1 MAGGR
6 ICSLSFYLQEV
17 SSSTG
22 YKYVINSM
30 SLNCFS
36 SSLVKVLLHAYYQL
50 YTMIKTSSF
59 LTHKY
64 ILSEGDDS
72 RMSLVLKTSEKTF
85 QNYYKN
91 GTMDNMSI
99 GSQQTQ
105 DSYSSL
111 RCFTQTNLLK
121 MLPFSE
127 TSVLQVQNS
136 KQKNVFQQTFIPR
149 ILIVKMLAF
158 ILYIYL

>member
-1 MAGGR
+1 
-6 ICSLSFYLQEV
+6 
-17 SSSTG
+17 
-22 YKYVINSM
+22 
-30 SLNCFS
+30 
-36 SSLVKVLLHAYYQL
+36 
-50 YTMIKTSSF
+50 
-59 LTHKY
+59 
-64 ILSEGDDS
+64 
-72 RMSLVLKTSEKTF
+72 MSLVLKTSEKTF